1 MSKNFWVCADCHF
14 GYHYGYTQVGD
25 DQWIV
30 GDMDSEP
37 TDVEPLRYI
46 NFPENFGKFYPDEGR
61 FVGCWFDSSSPC
73 DGCGQT
79 LAGARVLYILED

>member
-1 MSKNFWVCADCHF
+1 MDSDVWVCVNCHF

-37 TDVEPLRYI
+37 TDVEPLRNI
-46 NFPENFGKFYPDEGR
+46 TFPENFGKFYPQGSFNMRD
-61 FVGCWFDSSSPC
+61 FSSSPC
-73 DGCGQT
+73 EGCGQT
-79 LAGARVLYILED
+79 LAGARMPYILVD